1 MELTDRDIDRIADA
15 VVRRFEDMANNAE
28 IARFAVHLLKE
39 EQKQRLLDLLND
51 SPKPPDDAPASNPPP
66 ETPAEP

>member
-1 MELTDRDIDRIADA
+1 MGLSDHDIDRIADA

-28 IARFAVHLLKE
+28 IARFVVQFIKE
-39 EQKQRLLDLLND
+39 EDKKRLLELLND
-51 SPKPPDDAPASNPPP
+51 SPKPP